1 MTFAEYLGYPVLSEF
16 CFVNIHLAAI
26 IEEPGY
32 SCISTMFSVGC
43 NSSISSTFYC
53 RYLTVFVCEHLLQ
66 MLMQSLANIHHEWD
80 VAFPGWLA
88 FVQLC
93 SVQPFV
99 LKSRAHTAILA
110 MQLIQL
116 LTGGE
121 VKRES
126 GCVQ

>member
-1 MTFAEYLGYPVLSEF
+1 
-16 CFVNIHLAAI
+16 
-26 IEEPGY
+26 
-32 SCISTMFSVGC
+32 MFSVGC

-80 VAFPGWLA
+80 VAFPGWPA